1 MHIELANELSPI
13 TSQRDL
19 MLEMR
24 RQQLVISEQEKVIRD
39 QRERIQQLE
48 AQERQCLASFESSSS
63 SSSSS
68 SSRIEL
74 DATIDDGQVQ
84 LKVLLRPAICEE

>member
-13 TSQRDL
+13 TNQRDL

-68 SSRIEL
+68 RIEL

>member
-13 TSQRDL
+13 TNQRDL

-24 RQQLVISEQEKVIRD
+24 RQQLVISEQEKVIRE

-48 AQERQCLASFESSSS
+48 AQERQCLASFES

>member
-1 MHIELANELSPI
+1 
-13 TSQRDL
+13 

-63 SSSSS
+63 SS
-68 SSRIEL
+68 RIEL
-74 DATIDDGQVQ
+74 DATIDDGRVQ

>member
-68 SSRIEL
+68 SRIEL

>member
-13 TSQRDL
+13 TNQRDL

-63 SSSSS
+63 SSS
-68 SSRIEL
+68 RIEL

>member
-1 MHIELANELSPI
+1 
-13 TSQRDL
+13 
-19 MLEMR
+19 
-24 RQQLVISEQEKVIRD
+24 VISEQEKVIRD

-68 SSRIEL
+68 SRIEL

>member
-13 TSQRDL
+13 TNQRDL

-24 RQQLVISEQEKVIRD
+24 RQQLVISEQEKVIRE

-48 AQERQCLASFESSSS
+48 AQERERLASFSSS

-74 DATIDDGQVQ
+74 NAIINDSQVQ
-84 LKVLLRPAICEE
+84 LKVQLRPAICEV

>member
-63 SSSSS
+63 SSS
-68 SSRIEL
+68 RIEL

>member
-13 TSQRDL
+13 TNQRDL

-24 RQQLVISEQEKVIRD
+24 RQQLVISEQEKVIRE

-48 AQERQCLASFESSSS
+48 AQERQFLASFE

>member
-1 MHIELANELSPI
+1 VHIELANELSPI

-68 SSRIEL
+68 SRIEL